1 MKLVIFQ
8 FLSTSL
14 NWTHVIHAHDHDQFM
29 IMIIIHI
36 KHIVTGKV
44 GKFSR
49 QIGKKSR
56 RWQNLTRNYL
66 YMPVVTGHAW
76 SEFCSDLHAVF
87 FVGKPKKFSTSM
99 LQYNMPQWTHRRFT
113 REITCIPDLSKR
125 NSPVVICLYML
136 VHTGHAWG
144 EFCSDLHAVFFVGKP
159 KKFSTSTLQY
169 NDISLMDPPSFY
181 KGNNVYTGF
190 I

>member
-1 MKLVIFQ
+1 MQRGSKRYNQSYAGCASQVRIMRAWTYH
-8 FLSTSL
+8 FLRYKPLHEASYFPIIINLGSL
-14 NWTHVIHAHDHDQFM
+14 NWTHVIHAHDHDQGL
-29 IMIIIHI
+29 IVIQI
-36 KHIVTGKV
+36 KHMVTGEV
-44 GKFSR
+44 GKFSL

-87 FVGKPKKFSTSM
+87 FVGKPKKFSTS
-99 LQYNMPQWTHRRFT
+99 
-113 REITCIPDLSKR
+113 
-125 NSPVVICLYML
+125 
-136 VHTGHAWG
+136 
-144 EFCSDLHAVFFVGKP
+144 
-159 KKFSTSTLQY
+159 TLQY
-169 NDISLMDPPSFY
+169 NDVSLMDPPSFY